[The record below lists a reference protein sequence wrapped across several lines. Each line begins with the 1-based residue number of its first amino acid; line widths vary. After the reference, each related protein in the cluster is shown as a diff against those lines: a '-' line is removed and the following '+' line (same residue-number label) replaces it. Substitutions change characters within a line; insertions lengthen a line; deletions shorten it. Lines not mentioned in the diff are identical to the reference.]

1 MQAETA
7 KARMAVSGRSALVA
21 VVVALVTC
29 GATQW
34 SAAASAG
41 ASRRW
46 LVLGFLLPHACYL
59 RVLTSLTAPYA
70 CAVDTMRALA
80 KEKPL
85 EFATAVGTMMLA
97 VVLVVH
103 MVVGQQRDA
112 ALRQQQQQNFEKL
125 SRDIAALSE
134 RSLAG
139 NELILRFSTVGSSAL
154 TSLLSKLGLS
164 LHNGDESELHVRRR
178 GRGGVAA
185 AAAFSWEQHAS
196 ENAGLPSILQHIE
209 TELTRLGVSFGTRGG
224 FDLLDVH
231 TMQTMLS
238 FTVAGVRYSGGA
250 DAAIVPHNV
259 ALESA
264 AQQARVVF
272 EIKRRKE
279 VRPDLSEH
287 FGQSVTELIGAS
299 VRSVYPCLH
308 VLTDGIN
315 CSLARL
321 GDGCVMRWRSVPFA
335 TALPYVAAFLS
346 EPNCADPHF
355 GVSDMARDAPDV
367 ARIVE
372 NLRQL
377 TAEPDLLATIAE
389 QLDSLADAN
398 AANGG
403 AARMRLAT
411 ELVATWQHQLAAL
424 PLEALPK
431 HISLLYL

>member
-1 MQAETA
+1 
-7 KARMAVSGRSALVA
+7 MAVSGRSALVA
-21 VVVALVTC
+21 VVVALVTY

-238 FTVAGVRYSGGA
+238 FTVK
-250 DAAIVPHNV
+250 PH
-259 ALESA
+259 
-264 AQQARVVF
+264 ARF
-272 EIKRRKE
+272 
-279 VRPDLSEH
+279 
-287 FGQSVTELIGAS
+287 
-299 VRSVYPCLH
+299 
-308 VLTDGIN
+308 
-315 CSLARL
+315 
-321 GDGCVMRWRSVPFA
+321 
-335 TALPYVAAFLS
+335 
-346 EPNCADPHF
+346 
-355 GVSDMARDAPDV
+355 
-367 ARIVE
+367 
-372 NLRQL
+372 
-377 TAEPDLLATIAE
+377 
-389 QLDSLADAN
+389 
-398 AANGG
+398 
-403 AARMRLAT
+403 
-411 ELVATWQHQLAAL
+411 
-424 PLEALPK
+424 
-431 HISLLYL
+431 